1 MDTPRSVRLRLLAV
15 LAAALAVP
23 PGCGAPPPQ
32 VYVLG
37 NAVADAPATASQMNT
52 PTVEVRPARVPDYL
66 DTTDIVTRGAGG
78 LIVPSQSGRWGERF
92 SIGLTRAVG
101 AALTKKLPE
110 PRGDD
115 VGAVERAAVAS
126 GD

>member
-1 MDTPRSVRLRLLAV
+1 MMDMARSVRLRLLAV
-15 LAAALAVP
+15 VAALAVP
-23 PGCGAPPPQ
+23 PGCGGPTPQ

-37 NAVADAPATASQMNT
+37 DAVADAPATASQMNT
-52 PTVEVRPARVPDYL
+52 PTIEVRPARVPDFL

-92 SIGLTRAVG
+92 SIGLTSRGCGRVDEE
-101 AALTKKLPE
+101 AARS
-110 PRGDD
+110 RGDD
-115 VGAVERAAVAS
+115 IGAVERAAVAG